1 MLVICG
7 ADFLPAFS
15 SATSTLLS
23 AGSNR
28 MLEQLPRSRPS
39 QVSFFLATHSLLR
52 RLDSFLVVQH
62 FPRSQILILM
72 SSSDPTAPIWT
83 SIFLKTMLGVEEE
96 DLVGVLCVVLLVVVV
111 GLAVGL
117 AESRVQ
123 KFDLILFL
131 ARA

>member
-1 MLVICG
+1 
-7 ADFLPAFS
+7 
-15 SATSTLLS
+15 
-23 AGSNR
+23 

-39 QVSFFLATHSLLR
+39 QLSFFLATHSLLR
-52 RLDSFLVVQH
+52 RWDSCLVVQH

-72 SSSDPTAPIWT
+72 SSSEPTAPICT

-96 DLVGVLCVVLLVVVV
+96 EDLVVVLCVVLLVV
-111 GLAVGL
+111 AVGL

-131 ARA
+131 AVKM